1 MNKNFLFPGQGSQY
15 VGMGKLFYEK
25 FDFAK
30 QLYNKANEILEYDIK
45 EISFYDKNSVLN
57 HTINTQPAI
66 YIYSIILDYFL
77 KDNGYEPIA
86 VAGHSLGE
94 YSALVSAEVISFEDG
109 LKLIKERS
117 KKMNNLGSEQPGS
130 MAAIIN
136 TDSRTISK
144 LLKKYNNK
152 IVIANYNTPN
162 QTVISGHKE
171 SINSFIENAKK
182 NNIRKIIP
190 LNVSGAF
197 HSPLMKNAR
206 IYLEKF
212 IKSTKFNMA
221 KIPIYQNVNPEKN
234 FESDAIKL
242 NTINQLDKPVRWVEI
257 IHNMIKDNYIDF
269 IEVGPKNILTNFNK
283 KNAISHNSIAIE
295 NTSEFNIINA

>member
-86 VAGHSLGE
+86 MAGHSLGE

-162 QTVISGHKE
+162 QTVISGHKQ
-171 SINSFIENAKK
+171 SINNFIENAKK

-242 NTINQLDKPVRWVEI
+242 NTINQLDKPVRWVET

-283 KNAISHNSIAIE
+283 KNACEYNSIATE
-295 NTSEFNIINA
+295 NTNEFNIINA